1 MKRFEGLE
9 AKYKYAVGRHN
20 KQVDFRLF
28 DSLNRSVFNEWRK
41 YAEIKVVNKQKKL
54 LL

>member
-9 AKYKYAVGRHN
+9 KKYNYAVTRHN

-28 DSLNRSVFNEWRK
+28 DSLNRSVFN
-41 YAEIKVVNKQKKL
+41 
-54 LL
+54 